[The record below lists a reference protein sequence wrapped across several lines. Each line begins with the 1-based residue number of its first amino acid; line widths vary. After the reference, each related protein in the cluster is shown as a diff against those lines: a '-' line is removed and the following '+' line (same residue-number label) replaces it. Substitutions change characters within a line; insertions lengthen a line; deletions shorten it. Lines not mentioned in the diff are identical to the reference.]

1 MSKYYYNIIRTD
13 TDNSVNVL
21 STIKKK
27 TKNPALLKLPTY
39 FTELA
44 AVKVLC

>member
-1 MSKYYYNIIRTD
+1 MSKYYYNIICTD

-27 TKNPALLKLPTY
+27 TKSPALLKLPTY